1 MKPHADNSQSTHS
14 EINFIRNLG
23 NGRSVKIRNRDMTP
37 SEQIDRQI
45 KMLRGYIAAL
55 PLRDHWWDGA
65 RPIKFEQEARKQLAA
80 ALRRKVS
87 SAIVTPDVPA

>member
-1 MKPHADNSQSTHS
+1 VKPHADNSQSTQS
-14 EINFIRNLG
+14 ELNFIRNLG
-23 NGRSVKIRNRDMTP
+23 NGRSVKLRDRATP

-65 RPIKFEQEARKQLAA
+65 MPIKFEKEARKQLAA

-87 SAIVTPDVPA
+87 SSG

>member
-1 MKPHADNSQSTHS
+1 
-14 EINFIRNLG
+14 
-23 NGRSVKIRNRDMTP
+23 MTVG
-37 SEQIDRQI
+37 EQIDRQI

-65 RPIKFEQEARKQLAA
+65 MPIKFEKEARKQLAA

-87 SAIVTPDVPA
+87 SSE